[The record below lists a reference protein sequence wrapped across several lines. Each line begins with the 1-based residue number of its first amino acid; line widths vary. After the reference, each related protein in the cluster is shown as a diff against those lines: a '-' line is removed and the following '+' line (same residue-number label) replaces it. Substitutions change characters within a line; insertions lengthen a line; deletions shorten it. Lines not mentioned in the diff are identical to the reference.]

1 MSRLR
6 SQVPGLTEAQVSLFA
21 YLAQG
26 FSYTTVLV
34 LTGKRSRQNVYDS
47 RQRLVKEIEETD
59 PEDRDEFLRYLA
71 NRPTRVKNITISP
84 GK

>member
-1 MSRLR
+1 
-6 SQVPGLTEAQVSLFA
+6 LTEAQASLFA
-21 YLAQG
+21 YLAHG
-26 FSYTTVLV
+26 FSYTMILV

-71 NRPTRVKNITISP
+71 NRPTRMKNITISP